1 MFSNL
6 ISISILLLTSV
17 PLIVYF
23 YTSNLFYLVL
33 FYLTIVISYC
43 NENFKKLVSYIFEN
57 SEWTLRP
64 SGAKEC
70 SLLNNE
76 DNSLNGFPSGHL
88 VTTSFILTAIFMYS
102 FSFNKIKRV
111 KGTKSK
117 LLFVILSAVY
127 IMLMMYSRLE
137 KRCHTLT
144 QTIAGLV
151 VGFVL
156 GVVYIRV
163 YRKW

>member
-1 MFSNL
+1 
-6 ISISILLLTSV
+6 
-17 PLIVYF
+17 
-23 YTSNLFYLVL
+23 
-33 FYLTIVISYC
+33 VISYC

-102 FSFNKIKRV
+102 FYYTNTT

-117 LLFVILSAVY
+117 LLFIILSVIY
-127 IMLMMYSRLE
+127 IMLMMYSRVE
-137 KRCHTLT
+137 KRCHTLL

-156 GVVYIRV
+156 GLVYVRV

>member
-6 ISISILLLTSV
+6 ISISILLLISI
-17 PLIVYF
+17 PLLVYF

-102 FSFNKIKRV
+102 FYYTNTT

-117 LLFVILSAVY
+117 LLFVILSSIY
-127 IMLMMYSRLE
+127 IMLMMYSRVE
-137 KRCHTLT
+137 KRCHTLL